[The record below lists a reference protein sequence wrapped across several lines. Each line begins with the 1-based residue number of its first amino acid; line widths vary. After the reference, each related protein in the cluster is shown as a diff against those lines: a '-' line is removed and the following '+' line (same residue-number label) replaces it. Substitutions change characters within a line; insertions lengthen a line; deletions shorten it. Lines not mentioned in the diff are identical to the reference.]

1 MRLSFFYLIFMALMS
16 ACANSENKND
26 GMSDGIAVDTLDLLK
41 GTWTITKELHTKGKN
56 VVWEGRPTVPQ
67 LTFNQNAYFLLV
79 DRVTDEKMQK
89 DGIPAIQERYKG
101 QFIWKNAILQLDHYA
116 EDSLVTEKF
125 QINKIT
131 DKDLIIE
138 DKSKGRTWFLKR

>member
-1 MRLSFFYLIFMALMS
+1 MVLMS
-16 ACANSENKND
+16 ACANSENNN
-26 GMSDGIAVDTLDLLK
+26 GLINEENSYDTLELLK
-41 GTWTITKELHTKGKN
+41 GTWTITKELHSKGKN
-56 VVWEGRPTVPQ
+56 VVWQGRPTVPQ
-67 LTFNQNAYFLLV
+67 LTFNQNAYFLIV

-101 QFIWKNAILQLDHYA
+101 QFTWKNATLQLDHYV
-116 EDSLVTEKF
+116 EDSLITEKF

-138 DKSKGRTWFLKR
+138 DRSKGRTWFLKR

>member
-1 MRLSFFYLIFMALMS
+1 MRRSFYYVIFMVLMS
-16 ACANSENKND
+16 ACANSENNN
-26 GMSDGIAVDTLDLLK
+26 GLINEENSYDTLELLK
-41 GTWTITKELHTKGKN
+41 GTWTITKELHSKGKN
-56 VVWEGRPTVPQ
+56 VVWQGRPTVPQ

-101 QFIWKNAILQLDHYA
+101 QFTWKNATLQLDHYV
-116 EDSLVTEKF
+116 EDSLITEKF

-138 DKSKGRTWFLKR
+138 DRSKGRTWFLKR

>member
-1 MRLSFFYLIFMALMS
+1 MALMS
-16 ACANSENKND
+16 ACSNSENKND
-26 GMSDGIAVDTLDLLK
+26 LMSDGNSTDTLELLT
-41 GTWTITKELHTKGKN
+41 GTWTITQELHTKGKN

-67 LTFNQNAYFLLV
+67 LTFHQNSYFLLV

-101 QFIWKNAILQLDHYA
+101 QFTWKNASLQLVHYVN
-116 EDSLVTEKF
+116 DSLITEKF

-131 DKDLIIE
+131 QKDLIIE
-138 DKSKGRTWFLKR
+138 DRSKGRTWFLKR

>member
-16 ACANSENKND
+16 ACANSENKNE
-26 GMSDGIAVDTLDLLK
+26 GMSVGIAVDTLDLLK
-41 GTWTITKELHTKGKN
+41 GTCTITKELHTKGKN
-56 VVWEGRPTVPQ
+56 VVWVGRPTVPQ
-67 LTFNQNAYFLLV
+67 LTLNQNAYFLLV

-101 QFIWKNAILQLDHYA
+101 QFTWKNASLQLDHYA
-116 EDSLVTEKF
+116 EDSLITEKF

-131 DKDLIIE
+131 AKELIIE